1 MKYCEQCGK
10 PLNDGDLFCEGCGQ
24 KVSIKAVPPQPTPT
38 EKMMAP
44 QAPPQ
49 ANAFRQFSDQVNT
62 GQVQKKTG
70 SRGLLW
76 GGIITLVFVTVLIMV
91 IAVVIRKIGS
101 ETEELVN
108 NAITENVFDDNEI
121 VSDIQAS
128 SGQAQ
133 NVKTDAS
140 LESIAGYWNG
150 DFNFTRMDGFD
161 SLPAEELPPDFEQ
174 MIARILSE
182 PSAMEMEFEADGN
195 WNLEIDVEMGMM
207 FSSYDYDRDLYPT
220 SPLVIK
226 GITDGHFLV
235 DHVEV
240 EEFDGDIARMRFYID
255 GYVVENGSGQSIQ
268 GKMIFEMEQGQVHA
282 IEEGNFVLYPATE

>member
-1 MKYCEQCGK
+1 MKYCEQCGN
-10 PLNDGDLFCEGCGQ
+10 PLNDGDLFCEGCGH
-24 KVSIKAVPPQPTPT
+24 KVSIKAVPTQSTPT
-38 EKMMAP
+38 EKMMAT
-44 QAPPQ
+44 QAPPH
-49 ANAFRQFSDQVNT
+49 ANAFREFSEQVNT

-108 NAITENVFDDNEI
+108 NAITENIFDNNEMI
-121 VSDIQAS
+121 SDMQVS

-133 NVKTDAS
+133 NIKTDAS

-150 DFNFTRMDGFD
+150 EFNFTRMDGFD

-182 PSAMEMEFEADGN
+182 PSTMEMEFEADGN
-195 WNLEIDVEMGMM
+195 WDLEIDVEMGMM

-220 SPLVIK
+220 NPLVINE
-226 GITDGHFLV
+226 ITDGHFLV
-235 DHVEV
+235 DHVE
-240 EEFDGDIARMRFYID
+240 EEELDGDIARMRLYID
-255 GYVVENGSGQSIQ
+255 GYVVENGGGQSIQ